1 MSSKPKG
8 RFTMRVLVVI
18 VILVASG
25 LLLALVKP
33 TIPDSAQ
40 SQVAGMPISSEGFKR
55 AKPGRAFSFP
65 LDHGPHAEYQ
75 TEWWYYTGNLTANGG
90 ERFGYQLTFFR
101 RAMMPFEQRQER
113 QSSWASDQVY
123 LAHFTLTDI
132 DGRKFQAFEK
142 LGRGA
147 AGIAGAQGEPLYQ
160 VWIENWSVEQIDSE
174 RYHMRASA
182 GDAALDLLLVDR
194 KGPALQG
201 ENGYSQKGPE
211 PGNASYYYSLSRL
224 HSTGQISINQNTYD
238 VEGYSWMDHEF
249 STSALSEGQVG
260 WDWFALQLDDE
271 SELMVYTIRREDGSI
286 DPYSRGTLIL
296 SNGELRHF
304 NQYDFS
310 ITVTDTWRSPHSS
323 ALYPAGWVIEVPSA
337 DIRLEVRPLLNDQE
351 LNLSFVYWEG
361 AVEISGEYA
370 GQKVTGRG
378 YVELTGYAQSM
389 QGQF

>member
-1 MSSKPKG
+1 
-8 RFTMRVLVVI
+8 MRVVAAVVF
-18 VILVASG
+18 LVASG

-33 TIPDSAQ
+33 TQPDGIQ
-40 SQVAGMPISSEGFKR
+40 SQVAGIPISHEGFRR
-55 AKPGRAFSFP
+55 AEPDQTFTFP
-65 LDHGPHAEYQ
+65 QDHGPHPEYQ

-101 RAMMPFEQRQER
+101 RALIPAEQRQER
-113 QSSWASDQVY
+113 QSAWAADQVY
-123 LAHFTLTDI
+123 LAHFTLTDV
-132 DGRKFQAFEK
+132 DGRKFKAFEK
-142 LGRGA
+142 LSRGA
-147 AGIAGAQGEPLYQ
+147 AGIAGAKGKPFYQ

-174 RYHMRASA
+174 RYRMRASA

-194 KGPALQG
+194 KGPSLQG

-224 HSTGQISINQNTYD
+224 ETTGQIRINQTMYD

-260 WDWFALQLDDE
+260 WDWFALQLDDD
-271 SELMVYTIRREDGSI
+271 SELMVYTIRQEDGSI

-296 SNGELRHF
+296 PDGELRHF
-304 NQYDFS
+304 NQSDFS
-310 ITVTDTWRSPHSS
+310 ISVTDTWRSPHSG
-323 ALYPAGWVIEVPSA
+323 AIYPAAWTIEVPSA
-337 DIRLEVRPLLNDQE
+337 DIRLEVRPLINDQE

-361 AVEISGEYA
+361 AVEISGEHA

>member
-1 MSSKPKG
+1 
-8 RFTMRVLVVI
+8 MRVVAAVVF
-18 VILVASG
+18 LVASG

-33 TIPDSAQ
+33 TPPDSIQ
-40 SQVAGMPISSEGFKR
+40 SQVAGIPISHEGFRR
-55 AKPGRAFSFP
+55 AEPDRTFEFP
-65 LDHGPHAEYQ
+65 LDHGPHPEYQ

-101 RAMMPFEQRQER
+101 RAMIPAEQRQER
-113 QSSWASDQVY
+113 QSSWAADQVY
-123 LAHFTLTDI
+123 LAHFTITDV
-132 DGRKFQAFEK
+132 DGRKFKAFEK
-142 LGRGA
+142 LSRGA

-160 VWIENWSVEQIDSE
+160 VWIENWSVEQIDSK
-174 RYHMRASA
+174 RYRMRASV
-182 GDAALDLLLVDR
+182 GDAALDLLLLDR
-194 KGPALQG
+194 KGPSLQG

-211 PGNASYYYSLSRL
+211 PGNASFYYSLSRL
-224 HSTGQISINQNTYD
+224 ETTGQIRINQNMYD

-260 WDWFALQLDDE
+260 WDWFALQLDND
-271 SELMVYTIRREDGSI
+271 SELMVYTIRQEDGSI

-296 SNGELRHF
+296 PDGELHHF
-304 NQYDFS
+304 NQSDFS
-310 ITVTDTWRSPHSS
+310 ITVTDTWRSPHSG
-323 ALYPAGWVIEVPSA
+323 AIYPAAWTIEVPSA

-361 AVEISGEYA
+361 AVEISGEHA